1 MTNGLSANRQTTR
14 EIFQVL
20 HLHLHLHLRRGA
32 AGHAKGTSPVGRR
45 RVAGE
50 LAAS

>member
-32 AGHAKGTSPVGRR
+32 ARRGTPRAR
-45 RVAGE
+45 HR
-50 LAAS
+50 